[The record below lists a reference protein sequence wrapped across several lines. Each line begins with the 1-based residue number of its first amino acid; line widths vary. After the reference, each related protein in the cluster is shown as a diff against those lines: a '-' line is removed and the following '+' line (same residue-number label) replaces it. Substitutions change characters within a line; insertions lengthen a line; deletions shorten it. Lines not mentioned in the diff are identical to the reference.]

1 MIEGKV
7 LNGVVCPA
15 SPVHGPLLN
24 LRRGRRE
31 TNQQPPMSGVLFGLL
46 DDERNTAGAGS
57 SAKPAWRSTPQT
69 TLAPTQPPRLARCV
83 SCSDQKPPRRSEP

>member
-1 MIEGKV
+1 MFLYLYGIVMIEGKV

-46 DDERNTAGAGS
+46 DDERN
-57 SAKPAWRSTPQT
+57 KC
-69 TLAPTQPPRLARCV
+69 L
-83 SCSDQKPPRRSEP
+83 EYFI